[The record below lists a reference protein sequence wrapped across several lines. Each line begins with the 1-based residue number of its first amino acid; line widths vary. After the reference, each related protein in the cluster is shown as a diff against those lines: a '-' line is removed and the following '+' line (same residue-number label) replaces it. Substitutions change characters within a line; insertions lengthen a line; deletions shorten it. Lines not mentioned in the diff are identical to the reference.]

1 MLDCI
6 YNLQLDSSKVTTPT
20 TNIVVFGAFILSFLS
35 LILTPSTAPASRT
48 TRRYST
54 ASSAAPP
61 TRPTSTTP
69 STCSSATT
77 TGGRTP
83 TSKSTARWTMN
94 ASRQVLPLAKKLR
107 SHHVLSK
114 LTYEYRNITSPSA
127 WRITARSSLRPRP
140 PCSSCSRMSTTRYRS
155 SQREN
160 WWVRLTCGMC
170 NPWG

>member
-54 ASSAAPP
+54 ASSAGPP

-94 ASRQVLPLAKKLR
+94 ASRQVLPLTKTPQPSCFVKTNLR
-107 SHHVLSK
+107 IQEYNLTIRVENNGAQQLASEATVFIVLEDVNDEIPLFTEGELVS
-114 LTYEYRNITSPSA
+114 
-127 WRITARSSLRPRP
+127 
-140 PCSSCSRMSTTRYRS
+140 
-155 SQREN
+155 
-160 WWVRLTCGMC
+160 
-170 NPWG
+170 